1 MRISDIHTINWSAK
15 VMAVSKFRRAS
26 RNGVKLRCILRHT
39 YDLHIG
45 LRYLRE
51 HACCWF
57 RDIKRPNFIGRP
69 WRHHQWLPVQFI
81 NDWPNQKRNNSWNL
95 LRQNNRKLDHG
106 CSSASRQLFWD
117 QEFYTVTCTKTLIYT
132 SPPPSPGLGTSL
144 FWEIFFFCL
153 SKFLMISQAPP
164 FQFATDATECENN
177 TSFFLMNC
185 FCNVPFKFSGN
196 LIRLFMFRFIC
207 FI

>member
-1 MRISDIHTINWSAK
+1 M
-15 VMAVSKFRRAS
+15 VVSKFRRAS

-69 WRHHQWLPVQFI
+69 WRHHQRLPVQFI

-117 QEFYTVTCTKTLIYT
+117 QEFYTVTCTKPLAAQN
-132 SPPPSPGLGTSL
+132 PSDCFITAMQRRIFADHKCQKL
-144 FWEIFFFCL
+144 FWRL
-153 SKFLMISQAPP
+153 SVQPKGFDRNCCHRNQSQITN
-164 FQFATDATECENN
+164 QNYMDTTM
-177 TSFFLMNC
+177 S
-185 FCNVPFKFSGN
+185 
-196 LIRLFMFRFIC
+196 
-207 FI
+207 